1 MFIKLKLYPVN
12 IFPLFSYK
20 YIFFIEQV
28 QYVHIFRIV
37 ISHSLSESRIQIL
50 PCNCICNCIIISGGV
65 VRENG
70 TVDGERCCYRSIWF
84 TIDTQERGVQ
94 RDVIE
99 MILFYS
105 KNYSNK
111 NLTIISKQLCKY
123 LIISS
128 NNNYLL

>member
-50 PCNCICNCIIISGGV
+50 PCNCISLYLVMWYVKMEQLMVKDVAI
-65 VRENG
+65 VRYG
-70 TVDGERCCYRSIWF
+70 LRSILKK
-84 TIDTQERGVQ
+84 EA
-94 RDVIE
+94 
-99 MILFYS
+99 
-105 KNYSNK
+105 
-111 NLTIISKQLCKY
+111 CKET
-123 LIISS
+123 LSR
-128 NNNYLL
+128 

>member
-50 PCNCICNCIIISGGV
+50 PCNCISLYLC
-65 VRENG
+65 ENG

-111 NLTIISKQLCKY
+111 NLQQLFR
-123 LIISS
+123 
-128 NNNYLL
+128 NNYVSI

>member
-50 PCNCICNCIIISGGV
+50 PCNCISLYLV
-65 VRENG
+65 VWYVKMEQLMVKDVAIVRY
-70 TVDGERCCYRSIWF
+70 DRYSRKRRAKRRYRDDSF
-84 TIDTQERGVQ
+84 
-94 RDVIE
+94 
-99 MILFYS
+99 LF
-105 KNYSNK
+105 KELFK
-111 NLTIISKQLCKY
+111 
-123 LIISS
+123 
-128 NNNYLL
+128 